1 MIFPSQVRISKGLFG
16 EEQLTEWF
24 QTNGI
29 GFIPV
34 NQSPHTFANVF
45 VASVKRPDF
54 LVLLPSIGII
64 AVDAKNHQ
72 IKMGGFTIGEDEL
85 QKAIRFEMITRMPF
99 WFAFLSKQENGI
111 TWYWINALKAY
122 NVGIKRQNRATGNH
136 FFALGLDNL
145 THITGEQDFGRIFFQ
160 KEDVCVA
167 DRTGCLMCG

>member
-111 TWYWINALKAY
+111 TWYWIDHSQGYQA
-122 NVGIKRQNRATGNH
+122 
-136 FFALGLDNL
+136 
-145 THITGEQDFGRIFFQ
+145 
-160 KEDVCVA
+160 
-167 DRTGCLMCG
+167 